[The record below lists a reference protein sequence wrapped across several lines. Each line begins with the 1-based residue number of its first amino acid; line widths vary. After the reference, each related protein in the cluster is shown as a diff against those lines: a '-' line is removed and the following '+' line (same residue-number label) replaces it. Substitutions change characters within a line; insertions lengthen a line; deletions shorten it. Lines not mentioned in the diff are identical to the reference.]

1 MFVAHSPLEPPKK
14 ERMAK
19 VNKMEKEVKHLEKNR
34 ENGSEKVRFINLTPE

>member
-19 VNKMEKEVKHLEKNR
+19 VNKMEKQGKHLEKNR
-34 ENGSEKVRFINLTPE
+34 ENGSEKVRYLNLTPE